1 MSKQD
6 GMANTGRSPA
16 MLEQLRRQYGLDKLT
31 DAQVISVRPKDPK
44 EMAELSPASFF
55 GQIRRRIKERTAE
68 RKAK

>member
-1 MSKQD
+1 
-6 GMANTGRSPA
+6 